1 MYATDELINN
11 PDIAIAAFTALKEE
25 KEKAKKLAET
35 IAVKEQQISELRPK
49 ASYYDVVLNCKDL
62 VSITDMKQVEETRKA
77 LSSSEV
83 ARGGYDAAIKKY
95 GRVPVAIC
103 TAATIYMRKERLGG
117 WGFLWAQNVL
127 ALWTNRP
134 PSGID
139 RAAIMDDTL
148 HPTRICDY
156 SARFIRLTTI
166 DD

>member
-1 MYATDELINN
+1 MKLDDTFIRDVKK
-11 PDIAIAAFTALKEE
+11 IANGNGSREARFAF
-25 KEKAKKLAET
+25 
-35 IAVKEQQISELRPK
+35 
-49 ASYYDVVLNCKDL
+49 
-62 VSITDMKQVEETRKA
+62 MKQVEETRKA

-83 ARGGYDAAIKKY
+83 ARGGYNVTIKKY

-103 TAATIYMRKERLGG
+103 TAATIYMRKERLNG
-117 WGFLWAQNVL
+117 WCFLWAQNVL

-139 RAAIMDDTL
+139 RAAIQDDTL

>member
-1 MYATDELINN
+1 MKLDDTFIRDVKK
-11 PDIAIAAFTALKEE
+11 IANGNGSREARFAF
-25 KEKAKKLAET
+25 
-35 IAVKEQQISELRPK
+35 
-49 ASYYDVVLNCKDL
+49 
-62 VSITDMKQVEETRKA
+62 MKQVEGTRKA

-83 ARGGYDAAIKKY
+83 ARGGYDVAIKKY

-103 TAATIYMRKERLGG
+103 TAATLYIRKERLGG

-139 RAAIMDDTL
+139 RAAIRDDTL